1 MKKTTTMKRDTH
13 FVVDMATNKVLAS
26 FPSVSKAKEFQ
37 IQQNIL
43 ETSEIW
49 DEWALFAVDAQ
60 DFDLAKL
67 RPADTAKTLEIDIG
81 KGYALSV
88 KNDLEAGV
96 SITLQKN
103 GEFVQDLVVVERPKS
118 ELKDKNG
125 NPIYL
130 NGVTAFVW
138 GNEKDEDFTHRIT
151 IPFSD
156 ADSRN
161 EDGGSHRESRQT
173 W

>member
-1 MKKTTTMKRDTH
+1 MKKTTN
-13 FVVDMATNKVLAS
+13 FVVDKATKKAIAS
-26 FPSVSKAKEFQ
+26 FHSFGRAKAFQ

-49 DEWALFAVDAQ
+49 G
-60 DFDLAKL
+60 FDPEEI

-96 SITLQKN
+96 SITLQKD

-151 IPFSD
+151 IPFVS
-156 ADSRN
+156 
-161 EDGGSHRESRQT
+161 ED
-173 W
+173 

>member
-1 MKKTTTMKRDTH
+1 MKKTTN
-13 FVVDMATNKVLAS
+13 FVVDKATKKAIVS
-26 FPSVSKAKEFQ
+26 FPSFSKAKAFQ

-49 DEWALFAVDAQ
+49 G
-60 DFDLAKL
+60 FDPAEI
-67 RPADTAKTLEIDIG
+67 RPADTAKTFEIDIG
-81 KGYALSV
+81 NGYALSV

-96 SITLQKN
+96 SITLQKD

-151 IPFSD
+151 IPFVS
-156 ADSRN
+156 
-161 EDGGSHRESRQT
+161 ED
-173 W
+173 

>member
-1 MKKTTTMKRDTH
+1 MKKTTN
-13 FVVDMATNKVLAS
+13 FVVDKATKKALAS
-26 FPSVSKAKEFQ
+26 FHSFGRAKAFQ

-49 DEWALFAVDAQ
+49 G
-60 DFDLAKL
+60 FDPAEL

-96 SITLQKN
+96 SITLQKD

-118 ELKDKNG
+118 G
-125 NPIYL
+125 L
-130 NGVTAFVW
+130 NCVTAFVW
-138 GNEKDEDFTHRIT
+138 SNEKDEDFTHRIT

-156 ADSRN
+156 ENSCRI
-161 EDGGSHRESRQT
+161 EDGGGHRESRQT